1 MENGFASILLAG
13 SSMLFFY
20 LSVRRFVLGLKA
32 LNHFWIKDTEA
43 KQMPYLKFLNV
54 FFLSS
59 LFDDNNDEH
68 RRVVLV
74 KLKSALNL
82 FLLTL
87 LIVIFSRNGGF
98 ALVEGILK
106 NAFNAT

>member
-1 MENGFASILLAG
+1 
-13 SSMLFFY
+13 
-20 LSVRRFVLGLKA
+20 
-32 LNHFWIKDTEA
+32 
-43 KQMPYLKFLNV
+43 MPYLKFLNV

-98 ALVEGILK
+98 ALV
-106 NAFNAT
+106 